1 MQKYFLLLLLL
12 LLGAMGFNATPI
24 DAAVIKRPTV
34 ANLTLIGD
42 KVYYIEESLSVNWF
56 HAGNLCRQLNGF
68 LVNLE
73 SEQELLALSAHL
85 HPAKSYWLSLYELA
99 IPGVYAS
106 QATGKDA
113 QFLRW
118 SAGQPDNIGG
128 VEHCVE
134 LWRASSSF
142 QMNDAPCETSLH
154 FICELET
161 ESD

>member
-1 MQKYFLLLLLL
+1 MCKRFLLLLV
-12 LLGAMGFNATPI
+12 LGALSLKATPI
-24 DAAVIKRPTV
+24 DAAAIMRPSL
-34 ANLTLIGD
+34 ANATQIGQ
-42 KVYYIEESLSVNWF
+42 KIYYIEESLRVNWF
-56 HAGNLCRQLNGF
+56 HASNLCRQLNGF

-73 SEQELLALSAHL
+73 SEQELLELSARL

-99 IPGVYAS
+99 TPGVYAS

-134 LWRASSSF
+134 LWRPGSSF
-142 QMNDAPCETSLH
+142 QMNDASCETPLH
-154 FICELET
+154 FVCELGT